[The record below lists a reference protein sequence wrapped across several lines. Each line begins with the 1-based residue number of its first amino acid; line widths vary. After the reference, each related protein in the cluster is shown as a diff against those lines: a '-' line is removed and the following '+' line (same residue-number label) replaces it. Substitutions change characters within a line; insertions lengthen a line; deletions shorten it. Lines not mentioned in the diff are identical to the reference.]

1 MSSSCRIPEPFVL
14 DANAMFEESLA
25 QNTWKSYE
33 NGLKSFNEFRSMH
46 NMSPISPPPVWHIAN
61 FIAYLANKS
70 YSPSTAKLYVA
81 ALGFVLKCKDIKDT
95 TQSFIIKQML
105 KGMTRLYGVPD
116 VRLSIS
122 IEMIKKIPKALS
134 HTCSSKYE
142 AVMFT
147 VAFYLAFSALLRVG
161 EFTCSNSSEVQK
173 IMKVSDPHISNI
185 DQTLILKLKYPKT
198 DQMGRS
204 SV

>member
-1 MSSSCRIPEPFVL
+1 MSSSCTILEPFVL
-14 DANAMFEESLA
+14 DAKAMFEASLA

-33 NGLKSFNEFRSMH
+33 NGLRSFNEFRSMH

-81 ALGFVLKCKDIKDT
+81 ALGFALKCKDIKDT
-95 TQSFIIKQML
+95 THSFIIKQML

-122 IEMIKKIPKALS
+122 IEMIKQIPKALS

-142 AVMFT
+142 AVLFT

-161 EFTCSNSSEVQK
+161 
-173 IMKVSDPHISNI
+173 
-185 DQTLILKLKYPKT
+185 
-198 DQMGRS
+198 
-204 SV
+204 

>member
-1 MSSSCRIPEPFVL
+1 
-14 DANAMFEESLA
+14 
-25 QNTWKSYE
+25 
-33 NGLKSFNEFRSMH
+33 MH

-81 ALGFVLKCKDIKDT
+81 ALGFALKCKDIKDT

-122 IEMIKKIPKALS
+122 IEMIKQIPKALS

-161 EFTCSNSSEVQK
+161 
-173 IMKVSDPHISNI
+173 
-185 DQTLILKLKYPKT
+185 
-198 DQMGRS
+198 
-204 SV
+204 

>member
-14 DANAMFEESLA
+14 DANAMFEASLA

-81 ALGFVLKCKDIKDT
+81 ALGFALKCKDI
-95 TQSFIIKQML
+95 
-105 KGMTRLYGVPD
+105 RH
-116 VRLSIS
+116 
-122 IEMIKKIPKALS
+122 
-134 HTCSSKYE
+134 HTI
-142 AVMFT
+142 
-147 VAFYLAFSALLRVG
+147 FYNQANVERH
-161 EFTCSNSSEVQK
+161 
-173 IMKVSDPHISNI
+173 D
-185 DQTLILKLKYPKT
+185 
-198 DQMGRS
+198 
-204 SV
+204 